1 MRLLVLLV
9 LVKGDEVDDTYSMT
23 VVVVVFLLLILL
35 MMTALISLVR
45 GNIADWG
52 I

>member
-1 MRLLVLLV
+1 M
-9 LVKGDEVDDTYSMT
+9 LVKDDEVDDTYSMA
-23 VVVVVFLLLILL
+23 VVVVVVLLLILL

>member
-23 VVVVVFLLLILL
+23 VVVVIVFVDI
-35 MMTALISLVR
+35 VDDD
-45 GNIADWG
+45 GADFFSKG
-52 I
+52 QYC